1 MAPRR
6 YRMSNRAA
14 SAEETRRRIVE
25 ATFALHVEK
34 GVAATTFRDISTR
47 ADVGIGTIYQHFS
60 SYDDVIDACGNHA
73 FALMQPPHADI
84 FVGTI
89 PLEKRIRTL
98 VRELFAFYER
108 FPAFG
113 RIRGERHQFE
123 AVERGISY
131 EEENRRALIAAAFR
145 DRRADERLRALAFS
159 LLDFNVYQSLRSC
172 GVEHGAAVDEVTK
185 ILLARV
191 RRRKKTK

>member
-1 MAPRR
+1 MSPRR

-60 SYDDVIDACGNHA
+60 TYDDVIDACGHHA
-73 FALMQPPHADI
+73 FALMRPPHADM
-84 FVGTI
+84 FVGTTGLEERI
-89 PLEKRIRTL
+89 PTL

-113 RIRGERHQFE
+113 RFRGERHQFE
-123 AVERGISY
+123 ALERGISY
-131 EEENRRALIAAAFR
+131 EEENRRALIVAAFR
-145 DRRADERLRALAFS
+145 DRRGSERLRALAFS

-172 GVEHGAAVDEVTK
+172 GVAHDAAVEEIAN

-191 RRRKKTK
+191 RTRKRTK